1 MTFPVSVCILVK
13 NEETNIKKCIESV
26 SSWAREVL
34 VGDTGSTDQTI
45 NIAKETGASIIEIPW
60 ENDFSK
66 ARNRIISVASSKFI
80 LMLDADEVF
89 DINSKDEILRYINIG
104 MPGAARVTIINHL
117 DDESEVLGHATRLF
131 PNEPQYS
138 YSGIIHEQLKLNEEH
153 CASINTDI
161 VIHHYGYLSSEILRK
176 DKSKRNLE
184 LLLKESENESEDP
197 YVLYQLARTFYLSRK
212 FDDSKQSFDKCFA
225 IVGDKQHGFLSS
237 AYYFHIRNL
246 MSLEEWHSALNSL
259 SDAMYRYPDYTDLY
273 FLYGELLIQ
282 LQDPSLFANIEDAF
296 ISCLK
301 LGECSSKYE
310 SYIGVGSFKA
320 AYNLGIY
327 YELLKNYEQALE
339 MYRYSYTRGY
349 TPALMRYESLLE
361 RSKHEKGIYSSK
373 TSVYE

>member
-161 VIHHYGYLSSEILRK
+161 VIHH
-176 DKSKRNLE
+176 
-184 LLLKESENESEDP
+184 
-197 YVLYQLARTFYLSRK
+197 
-212 FDDSKQSFDKCFA
+212 
-225 IVGDKQHGFLSS
+225 
-237 AYYFHIRNL
+237 
-246 MSLEEWHSALNSL
+246 
-259 SDAMYRYPDYTDLY
+259 
-273 FLYGELLIQ
+273 
-282 LQDPSLFANIEDAF
+282 
-296 ISCLK
+296 
-301 LGECSSKYE
+301 
-310 SYIGVGSFKA
+310 
-320 AYNLGIY
+320 
-327 YELLKNYEQALE
+327 
-339 MYRYSYTRGY
+339 
-349 TPALMRYESLLE
+349 
-361 RSKHEKGIYSSK
+361 
-373 TSVYE
+373 